1 MKFDQAAIKP
11 NVLIDCLRTTKS
23 LQAQQTALLLIS
35 SLASVTSDLV
45 LHSIMP
51 VFTFMGETT
60 LRQNDDFSAYVVAQV
75 NYILHF

>member
-1 MKFDQAAIKP
+1 M
-11 NVLIDCLRTTKS
+11 LIDCLRTTKS
-23 LQAQQTALLLIS
+23 LQAQQTALMLIS

-51 VFTFMGETT
+51 VFTFMGDTI

-75 NYILHF
+75 NCVARFRDAS

>member
-1 MKFDQAAIKP
+1 M
-11 NVLIDCLRTTKS
+11 LIDCLRTTKS
-23 LQAQQTALLLIS
+23 LQAQQTALMLIS

-51 VFTFMGETT
+51 VFTFMGDSI

-75 NYILHF
+75 SCVPRFRDSS

>member
-23 LQAQQTALLLIS
+23 LQAQQTALMLIS
-35 SLASVTSDLV
+35 SLASVTSDLI

-51 VFTFMGETT
+51 VFTFMGDTF

-75 NYILHF
+75 SYVSGF